1 MESIILLKGK
11 VKYPLTID
19 PGVWIFDDRKVD
31 LTTYFDS
38 EKIEVDELETYTKAV
53 SEHWDREIKEGAI
66 MPIPTKKPSAK
77 KYEKEI
83 LLSGTFAIPVYYF
96 LDNAIVGDG
105 VTQVIIK
112 TRDQNHS
119 IAYEQAYNGL
129 FGFSKNG
136 KPLTEDGPAHFYYG
150 DGSNKNNPIKNILEI
165 IVE

>member
-31 LTTYFDS
+31 LNTFFDQ
-38 EKIEVDELETYTKAV
+38 EKIEVDELEAYTKAV
-53 SEHWDREIKEGAI
+53 SEHWDREIKEGAVV
-66 MPIPTKKPSAK
+66 PTPSKKPSTK
-77 KYEKEI
+77 KYEKEK

-96 LDNAIVGDG
+96 LDNAIVDDQ

-112 TRDQNHS
+112 TSDQDHS
-119 IAYEQAYNGL
+119 MSYEEAYNGL
-129 FGFSKNG
+129 FGFSKDG
-136 KPLTEDGPAHFYYG
+136 KPLIEDGPAHFYYG
-150 DGSNKNNPIKNILEI
+150 DGSNKDNPIKNIHEI